1 MQHFVKLSVLFSSA
15 FFLSACDP
23 AFETT
28 AQKCASGQD
37 IQIQIPARVD
47 NTVPNF
53 HVEKDADEYQLYL
66 AEAIEVMEPLA
77 ALPAEE
83 AAAKS
88 FIDQQITDF
97 LAYQKNT
104 GVVSS
109 AANPLDFLESI
120 VASTDANVEI
130 EAFVLA
136 KNQLA
141 QAVSD
146 DDDFCS
152 YVNKNVRILD
162 ENADTLAY
170 AEVAMSYNPFTRIVQ
185 QSLVMASQ
193 DTDLDSAETRES
205 VPYIGFFQALPQNF
219 KAKGYTRPEVRQ
231 LIANSTDGFSSLS
244 FDDGEDTELG
254 QILIEQKTE
263 PCDPDFLSISPSAPE
278 DLQACEAGVATR
290 TTYPLYATECAGD
303 AGKHPDLSF
312 SLNSSYPSVKRV
324 RVEVDYTT
332 AKAGEIRIY
341 ASDFKEAIYTAD
353 ETDIIYDPTRCE
365 IQEVINDIRE
375 ANPTQESITVKPYL
389 DPDYDITYQDLDS
402 DGEDDLDAGGN
413 RIPIEPNAAYTYQ
426 GSVNAIIP

>member
-1 MQHFVKLSVLFSSA
+1 MQHFVKLSLLFSSA
-15 FFLSACDP
+15 FFLSACEP

-28 AQKCASGQD
+28 AEKCASGQD
-37 IQIQIPARVD
+37 IQIQIPARRD

-53 HVEKDADEYQLYL
+53 HVEKGADEYQLYL
-66 AEAIEVMEPLA
+66 AEAIEVMEPVA
-77 ALPAEE
+77 ALPTEVSE
-83 AAAKS
+83 AKG
-88 FIDQQITDF
+88 FVDQQIADF
-97 LAYQKNT
+97 LAYQKSA

-109 AANPLDFLESI
+109 SANPLDFLESV
-120 VASTDANVEI
+120 VASTDPDIEI

-193 DTDLDSAETRES
+193 VTDLDTAETRES
-205 VPYIGFFQALPQNF
+205 VPYIGFFQALPQNY
-219 KAKGYTRPEVRQ
+219 KAKGYTKPEIRQ

-244 FDDGEDTELG
+244 YDDGEDTELG

-263 PCDPDFLSISPSAPE
+263 PCDPDFLSISPSTPE
-278 DLQACEAGVATR
+278 DLKACEAGITTR

-303 AGKHPDLSF
+303 ADKHPDLSF
-312 SLNSSYPSVKRV
+312 SLNSAYPDVKRV

-332 AKAGEIRIY
+332 AKAGEVRIY
-341 ASDFKEAIYTAD
+341 KSVFKEAIYTAD

-389 DPDYDITYQDLDS
+389 DPDYDITYQDS
-402 DGEDDLDAGGN
+402 DGDGVDDVDADGN
-413 RIPIEPNAAYTYQ
+413 RIPIDPNAAYTYQ
-426 GSVNAIIP
+426 GNVNAILP